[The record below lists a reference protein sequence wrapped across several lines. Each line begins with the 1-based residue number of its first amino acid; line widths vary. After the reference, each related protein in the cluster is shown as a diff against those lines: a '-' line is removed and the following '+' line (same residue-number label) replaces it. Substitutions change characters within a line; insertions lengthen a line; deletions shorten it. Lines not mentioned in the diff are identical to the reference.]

1 MIQINTEV
9 RKWGN
14 SLAVVLPKDK
24 IKGTN
29 IKEGK
34 KITLLIPSG
43 DVDLRKKFGS
53 MKNIFKRP
61 TEEIMRE
68 IDEGW
73 DE

>member
-1 MIQINTEV
+1 MIEIETEV

-34 KITLLIPSG
+34 KLTIMIPDG
-43 DVDLRKKFGS
+43 NVDLRKKFGS
-53 MKNIFKRP
+53 LKNILKRP
-61 TEEIMRE
+61 TEELMRE
-68 IDEGW
+68 VDEGW

>member
-1 MIQINTEV
+1 MIEIKVEV

-34 KITLLIPSG
+34 KLTIMIPNG
-43 DVDLRKKFGS
+43 NVDLRKKFGS
-53 MKNIFKRP
+53 LKHILKKP